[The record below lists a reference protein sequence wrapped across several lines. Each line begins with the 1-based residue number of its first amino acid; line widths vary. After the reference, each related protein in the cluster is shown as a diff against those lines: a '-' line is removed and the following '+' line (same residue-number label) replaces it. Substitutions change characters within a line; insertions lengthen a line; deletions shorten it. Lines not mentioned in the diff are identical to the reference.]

1 MPWQTSIWVVAPG
14 QPPPALTFLF
24 APLRC
29 YWIPWAPPSVHC
41 CHRLSCSVS
50 VSQCMGCA
58 RTWAAQGSQSDQ
70 LCTPPYPVL
79 RSLLPVSD
87 FSPENLDFSLLLT
100 TVHFFFVCF
109 SFQLRISACLFQIFL
124 LLPFS
129 FSVCRVHTPALLLPF
144 FIILGAC
151 RRTVQNPC
159 LPRTLLSCFCPLSCM
174 QSLLPL

>member
-1 MPWQTSIWVVAPG
+1 MPWQTNIWVVAPG

-87 FSPENLDFSLLLT
+87 LSPENLDSSLLLT
-100 TVHFFFVCF
+100 AMHFSFCF
-109 SFQLRISACLFQIFL
+109 SFQLRISAWLFQIFL
-124 LLPFS
+124 LLPLFH
-129 FSVCRVHTPALLLPF
+129 FLSVPCSRSRALAS

-159 LPRTLLSCFCPLSCM
+159 LPRTLLSCFYPLSCM

>member
-1 MPWQTSIWVVAPG
+1 MPWLTSIWVVAPG

-58 RTWAAQGSQSDQ
+58 RTWAAQGSQSGQ

-87 FSPENLDFSLLLT
+87 LSPENLDSSLLLT
-100 TVHFFFVCF
+100 AMHFFLFLIPVKDF
-109 SFQLRISACLFQIFL
+109 CLS
-124 LLPFS
+124 LPNLPSLTPFP
-129 FSVCRVHTPALLLPF
+129 FSVCAVFT
-144 FIILGAC
+144 
-151 RRTVQNPC
+151 
-159 LPRTLLSCFCPLSCM
+159 LPRSCFLSLSFLEHAGEQYRTHVCIGLLSCFYPLSCM
-174 QSLLPL
+174 QFLLPL